1 MKRIKVLAFLLL
13 ISVLIYPISSDA
25 RVMNVTRILSKLTNP
40 SLTTIEKTGFVD
52 QYKEEIVKGSGKVV
66 DILKSH
72 GAEDKAMIK
81 IIKRSRGRKFD
92 IIVIVDRAS
101 VAKIKKGK
109 KISFEGTFKGVTF
122 KTVRIEDAKIIGKG
136 WVFF

>member
-1 MKRIKVLAFLLL
+1 MKKIKVLAFLL
-13 ISVLIYPISSDA
+13 IITVLVYPISSNA
-25 RVMNVTRILSKLTNP
+25 RVMTITRILSKLTSP
-40 SLTTIEKTGFVD
+40 RLTTLEKTGFVD
-52 QYKEEIVKGSGKVV
+52 QYKEQTVKGSGKVV

-101 VAKIKKGK
+101 VAKIRKGR
-109 KISFEGTFKGVTF
+109 KITFEGTFKGVTF